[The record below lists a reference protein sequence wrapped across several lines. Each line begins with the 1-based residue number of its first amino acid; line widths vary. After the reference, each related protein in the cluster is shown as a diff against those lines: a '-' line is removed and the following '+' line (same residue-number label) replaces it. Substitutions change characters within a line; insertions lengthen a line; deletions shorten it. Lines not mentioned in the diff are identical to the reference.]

1 MRKKRPELRMTLNEK
16 VAIVLVLS
24 QMLTMT
30 QNYIQVQE
38 VIQWADEILRE
49 GQPKAK
55 TLGPPHLE
63 GQPNGKTNAPHL
75 EGQPNGKTNAPHLE
89 GQPNGKTLESETNAP
104 HLEC

>member
-1 MRKKRPELRMTLNEK
+1 MQWYIAYVLVFFQQIIDMRKKRPELRMTLNEK

-49 GQPKAK
+49 SEKETKAK
-55 TLGPPHLE
+55 PLGSETNDQPLE
-63 GQPNGKTNAPHL
+63 P
-75 EGQPNGKTNAPHLE
+75 
-89 GQPNGKTLESETNAP
+89 ETNAP
-104 HLEC
+104 HLEY

>member
-1 MRKKRPELRMTLNEK
+1 MQWYIAYVLVFFQQIIDMRKKRPELRMTLNEK

-49 GQPKAK
+49 SEKETKAGHQEP
-55 TLGPPHLE
+55 LGS
-63 GQPNGKTNAPHL
+63 
-75 EGQPNGKTNAPHLE
+75 
-89 GQPNGKTLESETNAP
+89 ESETNAP
-104 HLEC
+104 HLEY

>member
-1 MRKKRPELRMTLNEK
+1 MQWYIAYVLVFFQQIIDMRKKRPELRMTLNEK

-49 GQPKAK
+49 SEKETKAK
-55 TLGPPHLE
+55 PLENLG
-63 GQPNGKTNAPHL
+63 
-75 EGQPNGKTNAPHLE
+75 
-89 GQPNGKTLESETNAP
+89 SETNAP
-104 HLEC
+104 HLEHSESETKAKHLEY

>member
-1 MRKKRPELRMTLNEK
+1 MQWYIAYVLVFFQQIIDMRKKRPELRMTLNEK

-49 GQPKAK
+49 SEK
-55 TLGPPHLE
+55 
-63 GQPNGKTNAPHL
+63 
-75 EGQPNGKTNAPHLE
+75 
-89 GQPNGKTLESETNAP
+89 ETNAP
-104 HLEC
+104 HLEPETKAKPLEY